1 MSAALVEYRVETV
14 ADTTETATMDLAA
27 LNAHAM
33 KFGVMRTKTTKF
45 LLRQKC

>member
-1 MSAALVEYRVETV
+1 MSTTLVEYRAETV

-33 KFGVMRTKTTKF
+33 QFRVMGTKTTKS
-45 LLRQKC
+45 LLRRKC